1 VTDARRGRI
10 CLLDPDVLIPVAV
23 SGAGFCVIGGAR
35 ASILAVDTARQSL
48 STERSTQSRCD
59 HSVWL
64 ADKVPCPK
72 CSSKEAKRRFSPTPY
87 IWKGEN
93 P

>member
-1 VTDARRGRI
+1 MTDAHRGRI
-10 CLLDPDVLIPVAV
+10 FLLDPDVLIPVAV
-23 SGAGFCVIGGAR
+23 SGAGFGAIGGTGIHPR
-35 ASILAVDTARQSL
+35 SGHWRQSL

-64 ADKVPCPK
+64 ADKVPGPK
-72 CSSKEAKRRFSPTPY
+72 RSSKEAKWRFSPTLH